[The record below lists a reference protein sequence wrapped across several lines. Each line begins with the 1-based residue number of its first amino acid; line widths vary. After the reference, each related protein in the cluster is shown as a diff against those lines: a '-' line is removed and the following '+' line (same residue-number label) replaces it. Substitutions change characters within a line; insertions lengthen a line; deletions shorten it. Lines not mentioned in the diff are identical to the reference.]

1 MQTTNKNEPTESIE
15 SSQYS
20 ESKSLFTNNFSDK
33 DINSFNDM
41 NLKIDILRGIYSLG
55 FVNPTGLQ
63 KRVIVHCLN
72 GRDIIVLSGPG
83 NGRTMMFTIPL
94 LQRISTTL
102 NECQVLIIVPTRD
115 LAVHIQKVYFF
126 TLFWSLLFLLYN
138 LIFFLLNVDH
148 IERWGFYGC

>member
-1 MQTTNKNEPTESIE
+1 
-15 SSQYS
+15 
-20 ESKSLFTNNFSDK
+20 
-33 DINSFNDM
+33 M

-83 NGRTMMFTIPL
+83 NGRTMMFTIPI
-94 LQRISTTL
+94 LQRINTNL

-115 LAVHIQKVYFF
+115 LAVHIQKVYFIK
-126 TLFWSLLFLLYN
+126 LFW
-138 LIFFLLNVDH
+138 
-148 IERWGFYGC
+148 